1 MGRAGLLLVD
11 QKATAAR
18 PTRRSLAPQTRI
30 LLAPHDRF
38 ALILPDELLHFPANV
53 RAPVIGKE
61 PETEENFCR
70 PGGVTSPH
78 FSWPRARQTGRSQEA
93 EWTLR
98 PRGRVAASDQRTRRA
113 SERADV
119 STPGPAL
126 ELLSPLLHR
135 DVTGRLQELSAW
147 PTSCRNLYTFHTIN
161 ETRAN

>member
-1 MGRAGLLLVD
+1 MLRFVLGCFSILKTPLCPPACGPSVGIGWPVISPP
-11 QKATAAR
+11 KTYAAR
-18 PTRRSLAPQTRI
+18 TTRRSLAPQTRI

-53 RAPVIGKE
+53 RAPAIGKE

-98 PRGRVAASDQRTRRA
+98 PQVDSVSASD
-113 SERADV
+113 
-119 STPGPAL
+119 
-126 ELLSPLLHR
+126 
-135 DVTGRLQELSAW
+135 
-147 PTSCRNLYTFHTIN
+147 
-161 ETRAN
+161 

>member
-1 MGRAGLLLVD
+1 MLLVD
-11 QKATAAR
+11 RKASAAR
-18 PTRRSLAPQTRI
+18 PTRRSRAPQTRI

-53 RAPVIGKE
+53 RAPAIGKE

-98 PRGRVAASDQRTRRA
+98 PRGRVAASDRRTKRA
-113 SERADV
+113 RDRADV
-119 STPGPAL
+119 STSGPIP
-126 ELLSPLLHR
+126 ELPSSPLHR
-135 DVTGRLQELSAW
+135 GITGRLHKRLLKLTIGRNHCIPLSMQLMTQNGNW
-147 PTSCRNLYTFHTIN
+147 
-161 ETRAN
+161 